1 MGFFVS
7 HTLQLLKAL
16 SGHQKLQSPE
26 RRDDKLSKVA
36 EPQRERSINRP
47 RKGKPTGRGVRHAG
61 IEKLDMHDKATSA
74 IQTDQSAKEVHTD
87 HKSIRYASLREV
99 FNY

>member
-1 MGFFVS
+1 MKDN
-7 HTLQLLKAL
+7 QKK
-16 SGHQKLQSPE
+16 HQKLQSPE

-47 RKGKPTGRGVRHAG
+47 TKGKPTGRDVRHAA

-74 IQTDQSAKEVHTD
+74 IQTDQSAKEEVHTD

-99 FNY
+99 SPNNSTGEVF